1 MTYNAYSTALQTF
14 RLASSFLLALPA
26 VAAVASPFARVFD
39 TILSA
44 LCRLSLDDMG
54 LAYSPALFDDDQD
67 SIEWICGV
75 KEEKTAGPVPDSLG
89 APLVGKPS
97 DTSLGECLMGR
108 PGLEPFERL
117 FIESIDAGSVGLRL
131 PTTMEEVREQF
142 PDEFNRGTLK
152 MFTGANNK
160 RSAGTPVR
168 RETFLGEET
177 PFTFFAKLEGA
188 TPVRND
194 WLRKTYL
201 ADESDE
207 LFSEVTW
214 KQGTSV
220 EFVRESSQV
229 VPDAAKEDERHDVPN
244 EVGIVRTVYRDYRCT
259 SVEEDESYDSDSSD
273 DGSFVQRLPCSP
285 LVASL
290 PSSGWEVTE
299 DEIADLVSRLE
310 SLSIDDASEHSASET
325 GNGMDDI
332 LFVDDAAL
340 TDHTSIMDY
349 SPVMITQN
357 LDMAASNTVQQA
369 DDVGEEVASGAAP
382 FYDAGRVGEPFVF
395 RQEVIQTPI
404 QEMDADPQYDG
415 LVGNPFV
422 FGQEAIQGL
431 VPQNEVPTEPIDAS
445 PDVKFPGSRMDVSLG
460 TEPVQI
466 DGPEMI
472 GPADAGAST
481 AGVNDDVSNSAVM
494 AEATVETVPGVEG
507 EFDGRQETDEAYW
520 DSYFDPISC
529 PIFDSDEFT
538 VPVTK
543 RSSSPGEKLKT
554 NKDAVCVPQQTAS
567 DVKGKGK
574 EVQGQRS
581 EVTKS
586 SPSQGQPVKAPCP
599 IFVFGAGDAKG
610 SKDTLNKPSTPAFV
624 FGTGMVPKCEFGSYN
639 VPKLP
644 GLYGVPPKPDK
655 TSRPVVVPDD
665 EARLAESS
673 DDAEVPTEVEAF
685 KNSQVP
691 LRRSLMSFLQNP
703 DSEEA
708 F

>member
-26 VAAVASPFARVFD
+26 VAAVASPFARAFD

-131 PTTMEEVREQF
+131 RPPWKKF
-142 PDEFNRGTLK
+142 GNS
-152 MFTGANNK
+152 ASNK

-244 EVGIVRTVYRDYRCT
+244 EVGIVRTVFRDYRCT

-325 GNGMDDI
+325 GNGMDDT

-369 DDVGEEVASGAAP
+369 EMLEK
-382 FYDAGRVGEPFVF
+382 

-431 VPQNEVPTEPIDAS
+431 VPQNEVPMEPIDAS
-445 PDVKFPGSRMDVSLG
+445 PDVKFPGSRMDASLG

-472 GPADAGAST
+472 GPADAGAPLP
-481 AGVNDDVSNSAVM
+481 
-494 AEATVETVPGVEG
+494 TVPGVEG
-507 EFDGRQETDEAYW
+507 EFDGRQEIDEAYW

-543 RSSSPGEKLKT
+543 RSSSPGEKLET

-599 IFVFGAGDAKG
+599 VFVFGAGDAKG
-610 SKDTLNKPSTPAFV
+610 SKDTLNKPSL
-624 FGTGMVPKCEFGSYN
+624 VPLSLALAWFRS
-639 VPKLP
+639 LP
-644 GLYGVPPKPDK
+644 GLFGVPPKPDK

-673 DDAEVPTEVEAF
+673 DDAEVPAEVEAF